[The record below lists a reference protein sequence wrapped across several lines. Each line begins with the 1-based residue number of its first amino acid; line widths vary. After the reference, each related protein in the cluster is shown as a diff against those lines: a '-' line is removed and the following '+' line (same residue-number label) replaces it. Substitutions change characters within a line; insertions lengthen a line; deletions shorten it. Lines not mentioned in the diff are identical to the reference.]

1 MRIICTKNVK
11 NITMSN
17 IECAFPFNEYP
28 HVLLAHGGGGK
39 LADDLISKMFAATFG
54 DVNRHDGALLDLP
67 SSKLVMTTD
76 SFVVTPLFFPGGSI
90 GKLAVYGTVN
100 DLAMCGAQ
108 PKFLSLSFI
117 LEEGLPMET
126 LLRVC
131 QDIKFA
137 ADVSEVSII
146 TGDTKVVER
155 SKGDGIYI
163 NTTGIGSLINQFT
176 GPETI
181 QEGDAIILNGD
192 LGRHGMAIM
201 AQREGL
207 GFEPEIESDCASLWS
222 KVKKI
227 IEAGVEIHCMRDLTR
242 GGLASC
248 LNELSSQSGRKVHLE
263 SDAIRISEPVK
274 SACELLGL
282 NPYTLACEGR
292 FVLFVKNK
300 YREPVIRLL
309 GPTASCIGYVGELC
323 VQATLIHTSELGV
336 ERFMEQPLGYLLPR
350 IC

>member
-1 MRIICTKNVK
+1 
-11 NITMSN
+11 MSN

-39 LADDLISKMFAATFG
+39 LADDLIRKLFAATFG
-54 DVNRHDGALLDLP
+54 DVNRHDGALLELP
-67 SSKLVMTTD
+67 PSKLVMTTD

-90 GKLAVYGTVN
+90 GKLAVCGTVN
-100 DLAMCGAQ
+100 DLAMCGAR

-117 LEEGLPMET
+117 LEEGLPMEI
-126 LLRVC
+126 LLQVC
-131 QDIKFA
+131 QDIKST
-137 ADVSEVSII
+137 ADACEVSIV

-155 SKGDGIYI
+155 GKGDGIYI
-163 NTTGIGSLINQFT
+163 NTTGIGSLINKFT

-181 QEGDAIILNGD
+181 LEGDAIILNGD

-207 GFEPEIESDCASLWS
+207 EFEPEIESDCANLWAD
-222 KVKKI
+222 VKKI
-227 IEAGVEIHCMRDLTR
+227 TQAGVPIHCMRDLTR

-248 LNELSSQSGRKVHLE
+248 LNELSAQASRKIHLE
-263 SDAIRISEPVK
+263 SSAISISEPVG
-274 SACELLGL
+274 SACEILGL

-292 FVLFVKNK
+292 FVLFVSSEYK
-300 YREPVIRLL
+300 EDAMQLM
-309 GPTASCIGYVGELC
+309 GPAAACIGYVGEIC
-323 VQATLIHTSELGV
+323 EQATVINTNELGV
-336 ERFMEQPLGYLLPR
+336 ERFMEQPNGDLLPR

>member
-1 MRIICTKNVK
+1 
-11 NITMSN
+11 MSN

-28 HVLLAHGGGGK
+28 HILLAHGGGGK
-39 LADDLISKMFAATFG
+39 LMDDLIRKLFAPTFG
-54 DVNRHDGALLDLP
+54 TVNRHDGALLELP
-67 SSKLVMTTD
+67 PSKLVMTTD
-76 SFVVTPLFFPGGSI
+76 SFVVNPLFFPGGSI

-126 LLRVC
+126 LWRVC
-131 QDIKFA
+131 QDIKSA
-137 ADVSEVSII
+137 ADTCKVCIV

-155 SKGDGIYI
+155 GKGDGIYI
-163 NTTGIGSLINQFT
+163 NTTGIGSLINEFT

-181 QEGDAIILNGD
+181 LEDDAIILNGD

-207 GFEPEIESDCASLWS
+207 EFKPEIESDCASLWAD
-222 KVKKI
+222 VKKI

-242 GGLASC
+242 GGLAGC
-248 LNELSSQSGRKVHLE
+248 LNELSAQSGCKIHLE
-263 SDAIRISEPVK
+263 SSAISISEPVS

-282 NPYTLACEGR
+282 DPHTLACEGR
-292 FVLFVKNK
+292 FVLFAKNGDK
-300 YREPVIRLL
+300 ELILQAL
-309 GPTASCIGYVGELC
+309 GSAASCIGHVGKPC
-323 VQATLIHTSELGV
+323 NQATVIHTNELGV
-336 ERFMEQPLGYLLPR
+336 ERFMEQPLGDLLPR